1 MMKVNKKVINFKN
14 KSGGVLLRVFCV
26 NVSVFLCFFF
36 FFFVLLALLRT
47 LQSCQSTYSLHKHE
61 QLYTFPVF
69 CSGHNDVYD
78 QNVLHCRLLGLII
91 YQLSLFSD
99 YLRHCKCFQEL
110 DQLIFFC
117 QNYTH
122 YSLKNQS
129 AFLDHTYLWSKTKL
143 TVTMFITY
151 HYLKT

>member
-1 MMKVNKKVINFKN
+1 MSRPLKKSIKNNGMMKVNKKVINFKN

-47 LQSCQSTYSLHKHE
+47 LQSCQSTHSLHKHE

-91 YQLSLFSD
+91 YQLSLS
-99 YLRHCKCFQEL
+99 
-110 DQLIFFC
+110 LITCDTVNVFK
-117 QNYTH
+117 
-122 YSLKNQS
+122 SLTNLS
-129 AFLDHTYLWSKTKL
+129 SFAKTIP
-143 TVTMFITY
+143 ITP
-151 HYLKT
+151 